1 MGKQSGGIMPWDS
14 LVNFTSNMI
23 DLGVNTAQQNK
34 WNKQQQKNWEQQF
47 QYQKELN
54 NLMMQREDTAVQRKA
69 RDLQAAGFNKLLAA
83 TGEAAP
89 VSGMTTFGG
98 NAGGEA
104 NKISIGK
111 IAPIAEIMQVR
122 QMREN
127 IQLTKAETQKKNM
140 ETLTEIQKENLTRVE
155 ALYKEWLTATEK
167 ARKRQ
172 IEAEA
177 ANIAADTA
185 NKARELEISNWS
197 GLPPGTDPRVNNWFQ
212 SASGAAIAAESSG
225 NNIFKGLGTKE
236 EQERFKDMQNN
247 TFGWRFGLGSIY
259 KAKDG
264 KVYFKNRM
272 SKDEWNKLL
281 KQNGR

>member
-1 MGKQSGGIMPWDS
+1 MEKKLSGLMPWDS
-14 LVNFTSNMI
+14 LINFAGNMI
-23 DLGVNTAQQNK
+23 DLGVNYKQREK
-34 WNKQQQKNWEQQF
+34 WNKQQQQNWENQF
-47 QYQKELN
+47 QYQKDLN

-69 RDLQAAGFNKLLAA
+69 RDLQATGFNKLLAA

-98 NAGGEA
+98 QAGGEA
-104 NKISIGK
+104 NNISIGK
-111 IAPIAEIMQVR
+111 ITPIAELMQIR
-122 QMREN
+122 QMKEN
-127 IQLTKAETQKKNM
+127 IQLTKAETEKKNM
-140 ETLTEIQKENLTRVE
+140 ETLTEIQKENLTKVE
-155 ALYKEWLTATEK
+155 ALYKEWLTTTEK
-167 ARKRQ
+167 ERKKL

-177 ANIAADTA
+177 ANIKTDTA

-225 NNIFKGLGTKE
+225 KNMFKGLGTEE
-236 EQERFKDMQNN
+236 EQNKFKDMQNN
-247 TFGWRFGLGSIY
+247 SFGWRFGLGSIY
-259 KAKDG
+259 KDKKG

-281 KQNGR
+281 KENGR